1 VPLPC
6 KTGSSNENMELNL
19 WLLFS
24 RLCICIFVL
33 LRHIDNTMFL
43 KLIGP
48 DSFAGAVEVDKYIIR
63 IVLIKNSGFSVVTIF

>member
-1 VPLPC
+1 
-6 KTGSSNENMELNL
+6 
-19 WLLFS
+19 
-24 RLCICIFVL
+24 
-33 LRHIDNTMFL
+33 MFL